1 MARMG
6 ALTSLVRCRRWVRPC
21 PVRVARSNAVGRAP
35 YACTMAKAVKV
46 KVDDAVKLITDPAN
60 VSRTHAAGPEERF
73 AVNAKRV
80 IRALRDAGAGK
91 AEARELALEAL
102 EKVGGGAELRAAR
115 AGQRGGG
122 SDRAIEDWWVPKSAV
137 RFQA

>member
-1 MARMG
+1 
-6 ALTSLVRCRRWVRPC
+6 
-21 PVRVARSNAVGRAP
+21 
-35 YACTMAKAVKV
+35 MAKAAKV

-60 VSRTHAAGPEERF
+60 VSRIHSAGPDERF

-80 IRALRDAGAGK
+80 IRGLRDAGAGK

-102 EKVGGGAELRAAR
+102 EKVGGGAELRAGR

-122 SDRAIEDWWVPKSAV
+122 SDRGIEDWWVPKSAV
-137 RFQA
+137 RFETEKSGD